1 MQESQENNS
10 KPPAWRL
17 FYLYLQLTLIY
28 HSIHCIYSVLIGVF
42 MSNELDSLSEVVKG
56 LTKIELPGGG
66 GGETDSPVVEAAIA
80 VGIVGAAAYG
90 IYKLFGRAEPRQPGG
105 CKLKTAPVRPVVA
118 ARPAEYVC
126 SEDLF
131 Y

>member
-28 HSIHCIYSVLIGVF
+28 HSIHCIYSFLIGVF

-56 LTKIELPGGG
+56 LTKIELPGGGGG

-90 IYKLFGRAEPRQPGG
+90 IYKLFGRTEPQKDED
-105 CKLKTAPVRPVVA
+105 KLG
-118 ARPAEYVC
+118 
-126 SEDLF
+126 F
-131 Y
+131 

>member
-56 LTKIELPGGG
+56 FTKIELPGGG

-90 IYKLFGRAEPRQPGG
+90 IYKLFGRTEPQKDEY
-105 CKLKTAPVRPVVA
+105 KLG
-118 ARPAEYVC
+118 
-126 SEDLF
+126 F
-131 Y
+131 